1 MYSVK
6 EIYMNESNLF
16 RSASLSDLLE
26 NQRATIRGCD
36 TSGPLKQKLM
46 DMGFIPGAEVLMVRN
61 APLRDPIEIEIQ
73 NSFLSV
79 RRSEAACIKVNIS

>member
-1 MYSVK
+1 
-6 EIYMNESNLF
+6 
-16 RSASLSDLLE
+16 
-26 NQRATIRGCD
+26 
-36 TSGPLKQKLM
+36 M

>member
-1 MYSVK
+1 
-6 EIYMNESNLF
+6 MNESNLSQ
-16 RSASLSDLLE
+16 SASLSDLLE
-26 NQRATIRGCD
+26 NQRATVSTIKGCNA
-36 TSGPLKQKLM
+36 SGPLKQKLM

-61 APLRDPIEIEIQ
+61 ASLRDPIEIEIQ